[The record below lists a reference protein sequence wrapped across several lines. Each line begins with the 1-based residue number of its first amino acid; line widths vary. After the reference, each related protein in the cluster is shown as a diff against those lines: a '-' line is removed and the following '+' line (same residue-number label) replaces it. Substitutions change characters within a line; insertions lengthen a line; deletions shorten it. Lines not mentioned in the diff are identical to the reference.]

1 MMQRYLELDT
11 LSKETLS
18 GFIEEAIQQ
27 DETLGF
33 FLLGKAAAYADIAFV
48 LELITQ
54 TEAEELLARIDYY
67 LTL

>member
-1 MMQRYLELDT
+1 MMNTYLELDT
-11 LSKETLS
+11 LSSETLN

-33 FLLGKAAAYADIAFV
+33 FLLGKAAAYVDVAFV

-54 TEAEELLARIDYY
+54 TEAEELLARIEHY
-67 LTL
+67 LSL